1 MKIEFELKNTK
12 PMPPRQRALVNV
24 LFTASW
30 LDCFLTRGLRP
41 FGLTHPQYNILRILN
56 GSYPKGLSVLD
67 IKSRMIDRSS
77 NVSRLVE
84 KLRQNN
90 LAERVPHSEDRRMVV
105 ITISEAGKKLL
116 VDIEKALFS
125 ADGMPVSES
134 SAREVLPEAEVPEL
148 VRRSPPKVSCRQ
160 PDHRILVRER
170 AKQFAD
176 AWEHDP
182 TLLRETAREMVEIT
196 LRDPLEM

>member
-1 MKIEFELKNTK
+1 MKVEFELKNSK
-12 PMPPRQRALVNV
+12 PMAPRQRAIVNV

-30 LDCFLTRGLRP
+30 LDCLLTRGLRP

-56 GSYPKGLSVLD
+56 GSHPKGLSVLD

-125 ADGMPVSES
+125 ADGMPGHALS
-134 SAREVLPEAEVPEL
+134 EAEATEL
-148 VRRSPPKVSCRQ
+148 
-160 PDHRILVRER
+160 
-170 AKQFAD
+170 AY
-176 AWEHDP
+176 
-182 TLLRETAREMVEIT
+182 LLDKM
-196 LRDPLEM
+196 RD